1 MFFDRFLQILH
12 VFMDE
17 INAIFVKIKA
27 VFDKEDFAY
36 NLSTLNKCKEA
47 TLQTIPPGFLLKIYI
62 KIRHRN
68 IFGYYH
74 SHI

>member
-36 NLSTLNKCKEA
+36 NLSTLNKCKEV
-47 TLQTIPPGFLLKIYI
+47 TLQIIPPGFLLKTYI
-62 KIRHRN
+62 KIQHRN

>member
-1 MFFDRFLQILH
+1 MFFDHFLQILH

-27 VFDKEDFAY
+27 MFDKEDFAY
-36 NLSTLNKCKEA
+36 NLLTLNKCKEV
-47 TLQTIPPGFLLKIYI
+47 TLQIILTGFLLKTYI

-68 IFGYYH
+68 IFEYYH
-74 SHI
+74 THI